1 MESFSISKAIS
12 KGCGILGLL
21 ISGYGLTIGLL
32 SIGASGFGGIG
43 VIFILPS
50 IFAFLIIGF
59 DYLITID
66 KIKRGLI
73 YSFISTII
81 KIGIIAYFIPALVDD
96 IKYEMEHHASNMT
109 FDIIVLVSLA
119 IITIPSILNIVKLI
133 KAKKTA

>member
-73 YSFISTII
+73 Y
-81 KIGIIAYFIPALVDD
+81 
-96 IKYEMEHHASNMT
+96 
-109 FDIIVLVSLA
+109 
-119 IITIPSILNIVKLI
+119 
-133 KAKKTA
+133 